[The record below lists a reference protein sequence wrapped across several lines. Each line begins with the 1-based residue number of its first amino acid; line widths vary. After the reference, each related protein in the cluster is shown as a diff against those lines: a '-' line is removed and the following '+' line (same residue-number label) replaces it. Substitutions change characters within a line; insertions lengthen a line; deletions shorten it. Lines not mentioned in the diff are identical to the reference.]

1 MSQSTPTS
9 VNRGAANLTQV
20 DQYLTA
26 AKRLGIP
33 TSATD
38 NLAATTSPQNTAK
51 ILYNT
56 TLNKLR
62 VYNPVTE
69 TWRDAI
75 EADLTDYYTKEEIDI
90 LLGGKQNTLV
100 SGTNIK
106 TINGETL
113 LGSGN
118 IDIEGALYTAT
129 NGITISGS
137 NVISPVYG
145 TTAGTIAQGN
155 DSRIINGQTAY
166 EWGDHA
172 GLYLP
177 LTGGTVTG
185 TITAPTFSGALSGN
199 ATTATRLATE
209 RTINGT
215 SFNGS
220 TNIVTSSWGSG
231 RNITIGDA
239 TKYVNGS
246 TNISWSLSEI
256 GALPLTGGAVTGV
269 IKSPAP
275 VADEDLANKA
285 YVDSKASP
293 FNIIDVTQAFY
304 TDKAINVIAFDNQNN
319 GVVYQEGAIDFGVTR
334 NASHTMGL
342 YAFKQGIETTASG
355 IASSAFGSGTTSTGY
370 ASVAFG
376 EGTTASGIAS
386 TAFGNASTASAPA
399 SSAFGDRTEA
409 LSTGSAAFGSLTTAS
424 GEYSSAF
431 GDRTTASGNHSAAFG
446 GLTTASG
453 SNSIAFG
460 NGTTASG
467 IASTAFGN
475 NSIANEFASLAIGQY
490 STDGPVETE
499 WTIGSPIFK
508 VGNGDHVNR
517 SNAYVLYNDGRSE
530 QIKDVEVT
538 EIGQGFVLKSP
549 DGTRWRITVDN
560 SGNLTTTSL

>member
-155 DSRIINGQTAY
+155 DSRINNGQTAY

-177 LTGGTVTG
+177 VTGGT
-185 TITAPTFSGALSGN
+185 
-199 ATTATRLATE
+199 
-209 RTINGT
+209 
-215 SFNGS
+215 
-220 TNIVTSSWGSG
+220 
-231 RNITIGDA
+231 
-239 TKYVNGS
+239 
-246 TNISWSLSEI
+246 
-256 GALPLTGGAVTGV
+256 VTGV

-275 VADEDLANKA
+275 VADEDLANKD
-285 YVDSKASP
+285 YVDSQSVIEALDEGSGIGYRIRGRNP
-293 FNIIDVTQAFY
+293 DHYGNIGLEAVDLSFNSTES
-304 TDKAINVIAFDNQNN
+304 TT
-319 GVVYQEGAIDFGVTR
+319 GGATGSYSSAFGVQTT
-334 NASHTMGL
+334 ASGVASSTFG
-342 YAFKQGIETTASG
+342 ASTEASG
-355 IASSAFGSGTTSTGY
+355 IASSAFGLM
-370 ASVAFG
+370 
-376 EGTTASGIAS
+376 TTASGDYSLAFGTMTAATGESSAAFGGSTIAS
-386 TAFGNASTASAPA
+386 GVA
-399 SSAFGDRTEA
+399 SSAFGSGTE
-409 LSTGSAAFGSLTTAS
+409 AS

-431 GDRTTASGNHSAAFG
+431 GDRATASGDYSSAFGNVTTASGDYSTAFG
-446 GLTTASG
+446 QNTTASG
-453 SNSIAFG
+453 SRSAAFG
-460 NGTTASG
+460 YETEASG
-467 IASTAFGN
+467 DFSSAFGFR
-475 NSIANEFASLAIGQY
+475 STANEFSSLAIGQF
-490 STDGPVETE
+490 STEGVVETS
-499 WTIGSPIFK
+499 WTVGSPIFK
-508 VGNGDHVNR
+508 VGNGTSPLNR
-517 SNAYVLYNDGRSE
+517 SNAYTLYNDGRSE
-530 QIKDVEVT
+530 QIKDMEVT